1 MSDALHRLIALNTA
15 HAWLNGARKVHEV
28 ARTVLAF
35 AATAGDLAVAL
46 RDGTTDDWLGLE
58 RLLAANAGEL
68 AALDACWADQGVQ
81 VQAAADSVWP
91 EIPDMARAGY
101 AALLAAEQ
109 AEGPD
114 SAAFAAVLRET
125 QARVERQRE
134 SLADRLAYCR
144 MVAEQAEEM
153 DAAHVHANDAL
164 DEALALLQAAAA
176 AAGPQGAAAAA
187 DIDSLS
193 RRVRNRPLA
202 VARAYRALARAAAVQ
217 AAARQADLHGVDA
230 VLGHIYGRQ
239 GERILRDAD
248 DVLRGLYNAA

>member
-1 MSDALHRLIALNTA
+1 MSDALHRLIALNAA
-15 HAWLNGARKVHEV
+15 HAWLNGTRRVDEV

-35 AATAGDLAVAL
+35 AGTAADLAAAL
-46 RDGTTDDWLGLE
+46 RDGTTDDRHGLE

-68 AALDACWADQGVQ
+68 AALDACWADQAAQ
-81 VQAAADSVWP
+81 VQAAADAVWP

-114 SAAFAAVLRET
+114 STVFAAVLRDT

-144 MVAEQAEEM
+144 MVAEQAQEM
-153 DAAHVHANDAL
+153 DAAHVHANDAV
-164 DEALALLQAAAA
+164 DEALALLQAAASVG
-176 AAGPQGAAAAA
+176 GPQGGA
-187 DIDSLS
+187 DIDALA

-202 VARAYRALARAAAVQ
+202 VARAYRALARSAAAQ
-217 AAARQADLHGVDA
+217 AAAMQAGLPGVDA

-248 DVLRGLYNAA
+248 DVLRGLYKAA